1 MRRRAYMRARGR
13 DKASRKRIW
22 WRSEVSPIPG
32 NGTAKHVY
40 TDRYGHG
47 LVDCSSSFRQWYFS
61 LPRSDR
67 VTLASSRSASLFL
80 SISFLSASQFLSI
93 PVFVGLYAV
102 FCPSLSSGRVRRK
115 LGNCRCNTN
124 RKEEGKGP
132 PLVTRGHHE
141 ARRTL
146 RLYLNY
152 MIKSALISYLTRPK
166 FIRSMILV
174 SSSLFNF
181 VSG

>member
-1 MRRRAYMRARGR
+1 MKFHQYQGMVQQNTYTRTDTVMV
-13 DKASRKRIW
+13 W
-22 WRSEVSPIPG
+22 WTVHPPSG
-32 NGTAKHVY
+32 NGT
-40 TDRYGHG
+40 
-47 LVDCSSSFRQWYFS
+47 FS

-80 SISFLSASQFLSI
+80 SVSFLSASQFLSI